1 MQPDLLQ
8 LSLTKTDILTVI
20 RLLNV
25 NKVHGQ
31 DCILVRMIKMCDES
45 LVQPLSL
52 IFRKGIDTGVYPD
65 TWKKIIVPV
74 DKKDDKQIVNNY
86 RPVSLHQYAAKF

>member
-1 MQPDLLQ
+1 
-8 LSLTKTDILTVI
+8 
-20 RLLNV
+20 
-25 NKVHGQ
+25 
-31 DCILVRMIKMCDES
+31 MCDES

>member
-1 MQPDLLQ
+1 
-8 LSLTKTDILTVI
+8 
-20 RLLNV
+20 
-25 NKVHGQ
+25 
-31 DCILVRMIKMCDES
+31 MCDES
-45 LVQPLSL
+45 LVLPLSL

-86 RPVSLHQYAAKF
+86 RPVSLHQYAVKF